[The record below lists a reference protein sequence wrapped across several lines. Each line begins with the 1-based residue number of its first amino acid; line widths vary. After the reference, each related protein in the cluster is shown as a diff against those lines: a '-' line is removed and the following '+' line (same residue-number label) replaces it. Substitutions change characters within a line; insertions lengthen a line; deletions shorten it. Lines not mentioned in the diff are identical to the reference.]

1 VTRIHDPWSESAGLD
16 DRPRRKSRVQQL
28 RATTQARRR
37 FLKYTALGT
46 LIPGVGLIAAGRR
59 RSGWTILTALF
70 IVTVVAI
77 AYLVQGGQSRLLSLG
92 LDSSVLRFVGYGF
105 AVLALF
111 WLVIA
116 LISRRALE
124 PPNAGVGARLLSA
137 VLVIVVGS
145 AVITPMLV
153 MSRYAFSSRTLV
165 DRVFPGFANLPSLT
179 KPTDA
184 SEANPWAGKP
194 RVNVLLLGSDA
205 GPAREGIRPD
215 SIILASIDTQTG
227 ATTLFQLPRNLS
239 RVPFPDL
246 PGPAGELHRRYPNG
260 FTGGGRDGES
270 IINAVYRNA
279 PAANPEIFAGMP
291 DPGAEATKLA
301 VMGAL
306 GVDVD
311 YYVMVNLAG
320 FEAVI
325 NALGGIDVNV
335 PYRIPMGATSR
346 PSGGCSQ
353 PFGWI
358 EPGSNRHLDGQ
369 QALWF
374 ARARCGPGIPNDDY
388 ERVRRQR
395 CVIQAVAEAADP
407 LTLITKYTQITSA
420 ARDMITTDIPQ
431 TLLPAFAQLG
441 LKVKRQEM
449 RSVAFTNEVINPANP
464 DYAYMHAIVQNALT
478 PAPASAAPT
487 TGAPAAPTTP
497 AQPATPD
504 PNAPPKISSDTGQPQ
519 PLSSLCD

>member
-16 DRPRRKSRVQQL
+16 DKPRKRSRVQQL
-28 RATTQARRR
+28 QASAKARRR
-37 FLKYTALGT
+37 FLKFTALGT
-46 LIPGVGLIAAGRR
+46 LIPGAGLVAAGRR
-59 RSGWTILTALF
+59 RSGWTIIALL
-70 IVTVVAI
+70 VLAVLAAA
-77 AYLVQGGQSRLLSLG
+77 AYLIEGGQSRLLSLG
-92 LDSSVLRFVGYGF
+92 LDSSVLRFTGFGF
-105 AVLALF
+105 AALAVL

-124 PPNAGVGARLLSA
+124 PPGVGAGTRLLSA
-137 VLVIVVGS
+137 LLVILVGS

-153 MSRYAFSSRTLV
+153 LSRYAFSSRTLV
-165 DRVFPGFANLPSLT
+165 DKVFPGFADLPSLT

-184 SEANPWAGKP
+184 SETNPWAGKA
-194 RVNVLLLGSDA
+194 RVNVLVLGSDA
-205 GPAREGIRPD
+205 GPDREGIRPD
-215 SIILASIDTQTG
+215 SIILASIDTRTG

-246 PGPAGELHRRYPNG
+246 PGVAGELHRAYPNG
-260 FTGGGRDGES
+260 FRSGADSES

-279 PAANPEIFAGMP
+279 PAAHPEVFAGVP

-320 FEAVI
+320 FQAVI
-325 NALGGIDVNV
+325 DALGGIDINV

-346 PSGGCSQ
+346 PSGGCAK
-353 PFGWI
+353 PYGWI
-358 EPGSNRHLDGQ
+358 EPGPNQHLNGE
-369 QALWF
+369 QALWY

-395 CVIQAVAEAADP
+395 CVIQSVAEAADP

-420 ARDMITTDIPQ
+420 AEDLIRTDIPQ
-431 TLLPAFAQLG
+431 ELLPAFAELG
-441 LKVKRQEM
+441 LKVKRQDM

-464 DYAYMHAIVQNALT
+464 DYAHMHALVRDALAPT
-478 PAPASAAPT
+478 PSASAPATAAPASPAPV
-487 TGAPAAPTTP
+487 
-497 AQPATPD
+497 D

-519 PLSSLCD
+519 SLSSLCG

>member
-1 VTRIHDPWSESAGLD
+1 
-16 DRPRRKSRVQQL
+16 VQQL

-59 RSGWTILTALF
+59 RTGWTII
-70 IVTVVAI
+70 IVLVVAALAVA

-92 LDSSVLRFVGYGF
+92 LDSSVLRFAGYGF
-105 AVLALF
+105 AALALL
-111 WLVIA
+111 WLMIA
-116 LISRRALE
+116 IVSRRALE
-124 PPNAGVGARLLSA
+124 PPNAGTGTRLVSA
-137 VLVIVVGS
+137 LLVIVIGS

-153 MSRYAFSSRTLV
+153 LSRYAFSSRTLV
-165 DRVFPGFANLPSLT
+165 DRVFPGLAGLPSLT
-179 KPTDA
+179 KPTAA
-184 SEANPWAGKP
+184 SEANPWAGKS
-194 RVNVLLLGSDA
+194 RVNVLILGSDA
-205 GPAREGIRPD
+205 GPDREGVRPD
-215 SIILASIDTQTG
+215 TIILASIDTRSG

-239 RVPFPDL
+239 RVPFPNV
-246 PGPAGELHRRYPNG
+246 PGPAGQLHWLYPNG
-260 FTGGGRDGES
+260 FTGGGVDGES
-270 IINAVYRNA
+270 IINAVYRNV
-279 PAANPEIFAGMP
+279 PAAHPEIFAGVP

-325 NALGGIDVNV
+325 NALGGIDINV

-346 PSGGCSQ
+346 PGGGCSQ

-358 EPGSNRHLDGQ
+358 EAGRNRHLDGQ
-369 QALWF
+369 QALWY

-395 CVIQAVAEAADP
+395 CVIAAVADAADP

-420 ARDMITTDIPQ
+420 AQDLITTDIPQ
-431 TLLPAFAQLG
+431 ELLPAFAELG

-464 DYAYMHAIVQNALT
+464 DYAYMHAIVQNALAQKPTAAAPAPTST
-478 PAPASAAPT
+478 PAGAA
-487 TGAPAAPTTP
+487 
-497 AQPATPD
+497 ATPD